1 MKVKAITHSQYQSL
15 SIRYSLCSIL
25 SENYPH
31 NCLLFEEVFRS
42 LKSNKDLSN
51 LTRLICIIMSTMEV
65 STLVSKRIFIGH
77 QDEKVS
83 TRRRNL
89 KMLIASYPIIQM
101 ALIICNQSINRSI
114 KFFSGGLSSKTTAR
128 CTRESVDVQYVVTS
142 CNGRVKVIT
151 RDNGRQQCYCTYWR
165 NASSHGCLRAVLI
178 LYGNDPPAIYP
189 SRLDRTLSTLGNTWH
204 HK

>member
-114 KFFSGGLSSKTTAR
+114 KFFFRWSK
-128 CTRESVDVQYVVTS
+128 
-142 CNGRVKVIT
+142 
-151 RDNGRQQCYCTYWR
+151 
-165 NASSHGCLRAVLI
+165 
-178 LYGNDPPAIYP
+178 
-189 SRLDRTLSTLGNTWH
+189 
-204 HK
+204 